1 MQILFSYQLC
11 PDIYTIEDP
20 QEVVYLLGDQK
31 GTIHIEYDDLNKKTN
46 LNLTPFGSTFGSF
59 RFDENSFFIIFLDSV
74 PYWDYKS
81 TNAIHVDFLGV
92 CPKEKILNLS
102 AIDKNRLKCDC
113 VDYSVQ
119 NSVWQP
125 NLSCFFV
132 RQTEWLQS
140 VL

>member
-46 LNLTPFGSTFGSF
+46 LILTPFGSTFGSF

-81 TNAIHVDFLGV
+81 TNAIHVDFFGV

-113 VDYSVQ
+113 INGSVQ
-119 NSVWQP
+119 NNVRQP
-125 NLSCFFV
+125 NLSSFFV